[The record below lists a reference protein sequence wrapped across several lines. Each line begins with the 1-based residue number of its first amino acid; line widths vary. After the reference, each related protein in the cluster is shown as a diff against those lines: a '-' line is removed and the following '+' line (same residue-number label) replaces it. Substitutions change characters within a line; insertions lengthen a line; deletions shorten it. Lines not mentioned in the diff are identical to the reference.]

1 MDKPDKLSG
10 IVSELVK
17 DFLKDFRK
25 KLHTRVM
32 LINSFAQKEDF
43 RKIKIDHV
51 FTVYLPLH
59 LS

>member
-1 MDKPDKLSG
+1 MDKLDKLSG

-17 DFLKDFRK
+17 DFWER
-25 KLHTRVM
+25 LHARVM
-32 LINSFAQKEDF
+32 LINSPFPQKEDF

-59 LS
+59 LSYS